1 MRAGVVERIEC
12 PVHVEERDRLAVGL
26 DADGAAWRNLS
37 HRRNPD
43 EIRHHFVLPSPLRS
57 TPRTGPALAR
67 AKTIEYERFI
77 PASTNPASSD
87 DADGN
92 PEREQTM
99 SLRVLEGPDDI
110 ADALREAILAAIP
123 DASIDVVPG
132 SPGHFEI
139 RVISKTFAGQ
149 SMVQQQQRVYA
160 AIKELMAGDTA
171 PVHAIDRLRTSV
183 D

>member
-1 MRAGVVERIEC
+1 
-12 PVHVEERDRLAVGL
+12 
-26 DADGAAWRNLS
+26 
-37 HRRNPD
+37 
-43 EIRHHFVLPSPLRS
+43 
-57 TPRTGPALAR
+57 
-67 AKTIEYERFI
+67 
-77 PASTNPASSD
+77 
-87 DADGN
+87 
-92 PEREQTM
+92 M

-123 DASIDVVPG
+123 DARIDIVPG

-139 RVISKTFAGQ
+139 RVVSKSFAGQ
-149 SMVQQQQRVYA
+149 SMVQQQQRVYV